1 MADPAPPPAAEY
13 VFSAGF
19 SDVLVRARPVAE
31 DAEEPV
37 ELLRPKPVPECE
49 FYPEAEPEDNSSVLP
64 NSKSPVLLGM
74 LRAIAPRQE
83 RVVAALEL
91 QGAEL
96 D

>member
-19 SDVLVRARPVAE
+19 SDVLVRARPPTAPVVEEEAE
-31 DAEEPV
+31 
-37 ELLRPKPVPECE
+37 ELLRPKA
-49 FYPEAEPEDNSSVLP
+49 EAVDEDSSNVLP
-64 NSKSPVLLGM
+64 NSKLPVLLSM
-74 LRAIAPRQE
+74 LRPVAPRQK

-96 D
+96 HGLRGL